1 MVSIKNNNK
10 KIGAKERHKKKTNLI
25 VSIMFLVE
33 MQINTKNSK
42 KKLFV
47 NRQEATT
54 TATAAAAAS
63 ASGS

>member
-1 MVSIKNNNK
+1 
-10 KIGAKERHKKKTNLI
+10 
-25 VSIMFLVE
+25 